1 MALEIMVWVKSQGRW
16 AKWDH
21 IFHFTAG
28 FSVELHFVL
37 TSFNT
42 HILMICED
50 GVALSCSMKQHT
62 ANSMKVTVKS
72 IPHTLLKRRSDAEI
86 WVAQSI
92 WKKHEYIGYTR
103 WSSTRAFSKERES
116 STGYDLSRFLLAVKE
131 CVPSVTGSSLF
142 QRTLVLA
149 FSNSVTSPIL
159 LTDWLDCRSAC
170 FIVCMCCPEKSKV
183 RVLTLT
189 EAMRSNS
196 LCVSMKRGR
205 SPQKTCSMPV
215 RGSLTGG
222 TIWPSPAAAPPLP

>member
-1 MALEIMVWVKSQGRW
+1 
-16 AKWDH
+16 
-21 IFHFTAG
+21 
-28 FSVELHFVL
+28 
-37 TSFNT
+37 
-42 HILMICED
+42 MICEE

-92 WKKHEYIGYTR
+92 WK
-103 WSSTRAFSKERES
+103 STSILATLDGLVQE
-116 STGYDLSRFLLAVKE
+116 LSRKRENPRLDMTCLDFSWQWK
-131 CVPSVTGSSLF
+131 SVCLQSQVQVYFNGHLF
-142 QRTLVLA
+142 SCFQIQWRA
-149 FSNSVTSPIL
+149 PFCW